1 MTPTFTKLS
10 KALALGLCVAGV
22 GVLPAC
28 RGDRSDKPP
37 RQFFPDMDD
46 SPKFKPQT
54 ATQFFSDGRAMRPAV
69 QGTVA
74 FGRSSDLGVEGHTEF
89 VSEDRANLLRED
101 SAFYRGVD
109 AQGKWVRKIPASMP
123 VTNETLKRGAER
135 FNIYCA
141 ACHNYDGKGGGTVG
155 KAWSYPLPNF
165 HDPKYIVGDA
175 NTAMDGYIFDVIR
188 NGILNPGNATVP
200 YKMPPYAHA
209 INERDAWS
217 IVAYI
222 RVLQQSELVKV
233 DDPSIPENERARL
246 RDTIQALRRQGAAN
260 PASTQPSPAATPG
273 ASEKK

>member
-1 MTPTFTKLS
+1 M
-10 KALALGLCVAGV
+10 VAGQP
-22 GVLPAC
+22 VLD
-28 RGDRSDKPP
+28 RG
-37 RQFFPDMDD
+37 
-46 SPKFKPQT
+46 
-54 ATQFFSDGRAMRPAV
+54 
-69 QGTVA
+69 
-74 FGRSSDLGVEGHTEF
+74 
-89 VSEDRANLLRED
+89 LLR
-101 SAFYRGVD
+101 GLI
-109 AQGKWVRKIPASMP
+109 GPAE
-123 VTNETLKRGAER
+123 NEPAGERRTGA
-135 FNIYCA
+135 
-141 ACHNYDGKGGGTVG
+141 
-155 KAWSYPLPNF
+155 
-165 HDPKYIVGDA
+165 GDA